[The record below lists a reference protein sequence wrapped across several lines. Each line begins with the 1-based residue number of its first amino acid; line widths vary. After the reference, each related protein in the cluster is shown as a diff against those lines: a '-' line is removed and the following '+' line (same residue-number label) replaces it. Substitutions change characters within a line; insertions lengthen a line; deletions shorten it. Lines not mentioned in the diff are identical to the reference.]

1 MSHTGGCLCGAV
13 RYTVDGPLRDVVEC
27 HCAMCRKTHGH
38 VGAYSAV
45 PKSQLEMTDATGLRW
60 YVSSGKARR
69 GFCGNCGS
77 SLFWDPTGKDYIA
90 IAAGTLDAPTGIKTV
105 LQIHTADAGDYY
117 TIRSDVPQ
125 KPHGSAG

>member
-13 RYTVDGPLRDVVEC
+13 RYRVAGKLRDVVEC

-38 VGAYSAV
+38 IGAYSAV
-45 PKSQLEMTDATGLRW
+45 PKADLEMTESTGLCW
-60 YVSSGKARR
+60 YISSDKARR
-69 GFCGNCGS
+69 GFCGSCGS
-77 SLFWDPTGKDYIA
+77 TLFWDPAGKDYIA
-90 IAAGTLDAPTGIKTV
+90 IAAGTLDPPTGLKTI

-117 TIRSDVPQ
+117 TIRPDVPQ